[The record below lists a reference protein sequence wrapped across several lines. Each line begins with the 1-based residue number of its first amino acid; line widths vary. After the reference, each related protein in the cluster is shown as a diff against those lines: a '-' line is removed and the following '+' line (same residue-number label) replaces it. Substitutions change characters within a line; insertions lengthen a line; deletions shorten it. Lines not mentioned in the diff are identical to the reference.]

1 MPEIKHIFVII
12 GSASADSANLKL
24 AQQIATLTREK
35 LNLNIYNDL
44 KSLPH
49 FDPELSTKYPPQQ
62 IIALRNA
69 IENADGVIICTPE
82 YIFSLPSGLKNA
94 IEWCIATT
102 VFSNKPTG
110 LITASASGQK
120 AHEELQLIMKT
131 AMANFTSETSLLI
144 QGIKAKFDEKGNL
157 TDEET
162 KEKLN
167 HFIKAFTNLVSG

>member
-82 YIFSLPSGLKNA
+82 YIFSLPSGLKKFSSCLFSSEFKRN
-94 IEWCIATT
+94 WFSLSLLMSF
-102 VFSNKPTG
+102 FSNA
-110 LITASASGQK
+110 L
-120 AHEELQLIMKT
+120 
-131 AMANFTSETSLLI
+131 
-144 QGIKAKFDEKGNL
+144 
-157 TDEET
+157 
-162 KEKLN
+162 
-167 HFIKAFTNLVSG
+167 